1 MPRDV
6 SSLSYSIVFLYNP
19 LMSPEDSNRPE
30 RRVFRIT
37 PKHSNKWLVSQRIAS
52 SDARKIIAG
61 DMVLNVQ
68 ELAGGEL
75 DLKFILDL
83 IHFRAAHANVK
94 GVNAVALSGAPT
106 VGSVAL
112 RMGRDMDFPEIVIMS
127 AYYFYQVLDQRS
139 QELNL
144 QIEREREGFRKFGTE
159 EQRKIQLEKEV
170 AETEKVATFRDKLR
184 ASLTQFAEQKGLSD
198 PKYLEI
204 LRRLTFMLN
213 TDNQKERTKIIDLLK
228 TGDIDGAYE
237 VLQEV
242 NIKKV
247 LNERV

>member
-1 MPRDV
+1 
-6 SSLSYSIVFLYNP
+6 
-19 LMSPEDSNRPE
+19 MSPEDSNNPR
-30 RRVFRIT
+30 FRIT
-37 PKHSNKWLVSQRIAS
+37 PKRPNKWLASQRIAS

-112 RMGRDMDFPEIVIMS
+112 RMGRDMDSPEIVYMS
-127 AYYFYQVLDQRS
+127 SYYFYHVLDQRS
-139 QELNL
+139 QYLNS
-144 QIEREREGFRKFGTE
+144 QIEAAKQGTRKFEPEERKQMQLDKE
-159 EQRKIQLEKEV
+159 EQE
-170 AETEKVATFRDKLR
+170 AEKVAEFKDKLQ

-213 TDNQKERTKIIDLLK
+213 SDSQIQRTKIIDLLR
-228 TGDIDGAYE
+228 TGDVAGAYE
-237 VLQEV
+237 VLQKV
-242 NIKKV
+242 NIKEV
-247 LNERV
+247 LGQLV